1 MNKVADVVER
11 HDDHHGAPQSIDGPE
26 PVASR
31 WQRRIHGRHYRGTGQ
46 KPRAGF
52 AEEILNILSGMLR
65 PCTSADIEQIFTV
78 INDGAEAYRGVIPA
92 DCWHEPYMTMAD
104 LQRELDAGV
113 RFWCADENGRI
124 EAVMGIQDV
133 LDVALI
139 RHAYTRTS
147 SQGKGVGG
155 ALLAHLR
162 TTTDRRI
169 LIGTWTAASW
179 AIRFYEG
186 RGFEV
191 VPPEEK
197 ERLLNRYWT
206 VSERQIAESVVL
218 AETE

>member
-1 MNKVADVVER
+1 
-11 HDDHHGAPQSIDGPE
+11 
-26 PVASR
+26 
-31 WQRRIHGRHYRGTGQ
+31 
-46 KPRAGF
+46 
-52 AEEILNILSGMLR
+52 MLR

-92 DCWHEPYMTMAD
+92 DCWHEPYMPMAD

-113 RFWCADENGRI
+113 RFWCAEENGRI

-155 ALLAHLR
+155 TLLAHLR

-206 VSERQIAESVVL
+206 VSGRQIAESVVL
-218 AETE
+218 AEKE